1 MAKTNSGLINYVKA
15 QHGKPYWYGTFGQTA
30 SAALYKAKKKQYP
43 AYYTAKDFPKQYGK
57 RVHDCAG
64 LIKGYLWSATP
75 TSSPVYNSK
84 QDVGSNTM
92 YNQAKEKGKISTF
105 KKIPGQLV
113 FKANAVGS
121 KKHVGVYIG
130 NNKVEEAKG
139 HAYGVITS
147 SITSGWTHWA
157 QHKDIKNDYSP
168 TPAPTPT
175 PTPTPTPKGTQY
187 VVTAVHGLRVR
198 KGPGL
203 NYAVVKVLKQ
213 GTRVTVYEKKN
224 GWGRIGTNQWCCMTY
239 LKKV

>member
-1 MAKTNSGLINYVKA
+1 MAKTNTGLVNYVKA

-64 LIKGYLWSATP
+64 LPKGYLWSVTP
-75 TSSPVYNSK
+75 TSAPVYNAK
-84 QDVGSNTM
+84 QDVGANTM

-113 FKANAVGS
+113 FKANALGV

-139 HAYGVITS
+139 HAYGVVTS
-147 SITSGWTHWA
+147 SLTSGWTHWA

-168 TPAPTPT
+168 TPAPTPA
-175 PTPTPTPKGTQY
+175 PTPKPKGTQY

-203 NYAVVKVLKQ
+203 KYAVVKVLKQ

-224 GWGRIGTNQWCCMTY
+224 GWGRIGTNQWCCMAY

>member
-1 MAKTNSGLINYVKA
+1 MAKTNSGLVNYAKA
-15 QHGKPYWYGTFGQTA
+15 QHSKPYWYGTFGQTA
-30 SAALYKAKKKQYP
+30 SAALYTAKKKQYP
-43 AYYTAKDFPKQYGK
+43 AYYTAKDFSKQYGK

-64 LIKGYLWSATP
+64 LIKGYLWSSTP
-75 TSSPVYNSK
+75 TSSPVYNAK

-113 FKANAVGS
+113 FKANAAGV
-121 KKHVGVYIG
+121 KTHVGVYIG

-157 QHKDIKNDYSP
+157 QHKDIKNDYNP

-175 PTPTPTPKGTQY
+175 PTPTGTKY
-187 VVTAVHGLRVR
+187 KVTAKSGLRVR

-203 NYAVVKVLKQ
+203 TYGVVKVLKY
-213 GTRVTVYEKKN
+213 GTVVTVYEQKN
-224 GWGRIGTNQWCCMTY
+224 GWGRIGTNQWCSMTY

>member
-1 MAKTNSGLINYVKA
+1 MAKTNSGLVNYVKA

-30 SAALYKAKKKQYP
+30 SVALYKEKKKQYP

-75 TSSPVYNSK
+75 TSAPVYNSK

-113 FKANAVGS
+113 FKANALGV

-175 PTPTPTPKGTQY
+175 PTPKGTQY

-224 GWGRIGTNQWCCMTY
+224 SWGRIGTNQWCCMTY

>member
-1 MAKTNSGLINYVKA
+1 MTKTNSGLVNYVKA

-30 SAALYKAKKKQYP
+30 SASLYKQKKKQYP

-64 LIKGYLWSATP
+64 LPKGYLWSATP
-75 TSSPVYNSK
+75 TSAPVYNAK
-84 QDVGSNTM
+84 QDVGANTM

-113 FKANAVGS
+113 FKANAFGV
-121 KKHVGVYIG
+121 KTHVGVYIG

-157 QHKDIKNDYSP
+157 QHKDIKKDNAP
-168 TPAPTPT
+168 APAPTPT
-175 PTPTPTPKGTQY
+175 PTPTPKPKGTQY

-203 NYAVVKVLKQ
+203 KYAVVKVLKQ
-213 GTRVTVYEKKN
+213 GTRVTVYETKN
-224 GWGRIGTNQWCCMTY
+224 GWVRIGTNQWCCMTY

>member
-1 MAKTNSGLINYVKA
+1 MAKTNSGLVNYVKA
-15 QHGKPYWYGTFGQTA
+15 QHGKPYWFGTFGQTA
-30 SAALYKAKKKQYP
+30 SAALYNQKKKQYP

-64 LIKGYLWSATP
+64 LPKGYLWSATP
-75 TSSPVYNSK
+75 TSTPVYNAK

-113 FKANAVGS
+113 FKANALGVKS
-121 KKHVGVYIG
+121 HVGVYIG

-139 HAYGVITS
+139 HAYGVVTS

-157 QHKDIKNDYSP
+157 QHKDIQKDNAP
-168 TPAPTPT
+168 APAPAPAPTPK
-175 PTPTPTPKGTQY
+175 PTATKY
-187 VVTAVHGLRVR
+187 KVTAKSGLRVR

-203 NYAVVKVLKQ
+203 TYGVVKVLKY
-213 GTRVTVYEKKN
+213 GTVVTVYEQKN
-224 GWGRIGTNQWCCMTY
+224 GWGRIGTNQWCSMTY

>member
-1 MAKTNSGLINYVKA
+1 M
-15 QHGKPYWYGTFGQTA
+15 
-30 SAALYKAKKKQYP
+30 
-43 AYYTAKDFPKQYGK
+43 
-57 RVHDCAG
+57 
-64 LIKGYLWSATP
+64 
-75 TSSPVYNSK
+75 YNAK
-84 QDVGSNTM
+84 QDVGANTM

-113 FKANAVGS
+113 FKANALGV
-121 KKHVGVYIG
+121 KTHVGVYIG

-175 PTPTPTPKGTQY
+175 PTPKGTQY

-213 GTRVTVYEKKN
+213 GTRVTVYETKN
-224 GWGRIGTNQWCCMTY
+224 GWGRIGTAQWCCMTY